1 MATLLFFTIIIL
13 LLPLFSLLIKEQL
26 VLQERRTIAYILHDK
41 LQSNLWNDLQNEK
54 STFLLEN
61 SQTEVTFDFETEQRI
76 LKGCAQWVNIN
87 HRQEEYCLHGKS
99 LR

>member
-1 MATLLFFTIIIL
+1 M
-13 LLPLFSLLIKEQL
+13 KEQL
-26 VLQERRTIAYILHDK
+26 VLQERRTIAYKLHDK
-41 LQSNLWNDLQNEK
+41 LQSNFWNDLQNEK

-76 LKGCAQWVNIN
+76 LTGCAQWVNIK

-99 LR
+99 PR